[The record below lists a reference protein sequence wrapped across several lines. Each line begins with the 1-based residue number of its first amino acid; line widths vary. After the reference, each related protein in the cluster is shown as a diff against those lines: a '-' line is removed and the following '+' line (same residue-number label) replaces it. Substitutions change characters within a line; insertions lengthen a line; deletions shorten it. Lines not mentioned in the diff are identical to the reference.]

1 MKKLLSLLFLSTL
14 IFLTSCKKDE
24 PEDEPTIEEIQQ
36 DIHQTFDGFVTCMQ
50 GYEDGQFSTALQSFL
65 MMSNGDINEDYAE
78 ILSDELGEFDFDL
91 ENFNMADHSGI
102 YNWNANN
109 EVWNYISNTTNTLVF
124 NFPLT
129 QTSATNNMSVTIN
142 NYEITS
148 FNVNGTTEYYPVKF
162 LASIE
167 KNGNEIF
174 NIDLDNTSYRQNGD
188 VVAAT
193 NFDLEIRTV
202 PMTHSFTLHENNTQ
216 QLEFDYSSS
225 NDNSCNTTIS
235 LNASTVLSDYILL
248 EDVEDFAHVS
258 GTIGHDALEVRFD
271 AQVDNLN
278 NIEDPTA
285 TQINQLV
292 EAKVFLNNSEIGEL
306 EVSGENDDRI
316 INIVFDDG
324 TIENVDNYVNDE
336 LAQELEAIF
345 SNYMN

>member
-14 IFLTSCKKDE
+14 VFLTSCKKDE

-91 ENFNMADHSGI
+91 ENFDMADHSGT
-102 YNWNANN
+102 YTWNANS
-109 EVWNYISNTTNTLVF
+109 EGWNYLSNTTNTLVF

-148 FNVNGTTEYYPVKF
+148 FNVSGTTEYYPVKF

-258 GTIGHDALEVRFD
+258 GTIGHDSLEVRFD
-271 AQVDNLN
+271 VQADNLN
-278 NIEDPTA
+278 NIDEPTA
-285 TQINQLV
+285 AQINQLV

>member
-14 IFLTSCKKDE
+14 VFLTSCKKDG

-91 ENFNMADHSGI
+91 ENFDMADHSGI
-102 YNWNANN
+102 YTWNANN
-109 EVWNYISNTTNTLVF
+109 ELWDYVSNTTNTLVF

-129 QTSATNNMSVTIN
+129 QSSATNNMSVTIN
-142 NYEITS
+142 DYEITS
-148 FNVNGTTEYYPVKF
+148 FNVSGTTEYYPVKF

-167 KNGNEIF
+167 KGGNEIF
-174 NIDLDNTSYRQNGD
+174 NIDLDNVNYRQNGNA
-188 VVAAT
+188 VAAT

-202 PMTHSFTLHENNTQ
+202 PMTHLFTLHENNTQ

-235 LNASTVLSDYILL
+235 LNASTILSDYILL

-258 GTIGHDALEVRFD
+258 GTIGHDSLEVRFD
-271 AQVDNLN
+271 VQADNLN
-278 NIEDPTA
+278 NIDEPTA
-285 TQINQLV
+285 AQINQLV
-292 EAKVFLNNSEIGEL
+292 EAKVYLNNSEIGEL
-306 EVSGENDDRI
+306 EVSGENNDRI